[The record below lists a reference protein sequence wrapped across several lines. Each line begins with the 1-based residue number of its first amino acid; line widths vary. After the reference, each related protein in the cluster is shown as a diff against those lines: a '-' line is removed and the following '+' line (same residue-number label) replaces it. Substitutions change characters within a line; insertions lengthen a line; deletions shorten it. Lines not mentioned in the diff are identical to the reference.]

1 MHEAYTDSS
10 DAEDNITSGNGNN
23 GNGNGSHAQ
32 NGNGAKSTKE
42 HHHGEPISGRR
53 LKPVCEAPVTVA
65 PCAHGLNDLFYYDE
79 VTGQF
84 GIAPQVEGRIIDIA
98 PPIVVEAAVSLGTSS
113 NSSSNAQRSL

>member
-1 MHEAYTDSS
+1 M
-10 DAEDNITSGNGNN
+10 
-23 GNGNGSHAQ
+23 
-32 NGNGAKSTKE
+32 
-42 HHHGEPISGRR
+42 
-53 LKPVCEAPVTVA
+53 TVA